1 MTTITPNLIDP
12 ETAQLE
18 ELDTEQCPSTA
29 FKDVI
34 EEIPSSADS
43 RQGLRNEKDPDDDET
58 LSRCVISVFELPRS
72 HFALPEE
79 EELIEAPKIDNIPV
93 CLAAPHTAVAAAAP
107 LTFSSNGV
115 PAASQPVQLPAEV
128 EALFEKMAGTMLVL
142 SSSNET
148 ETTVFLDS
156 PQFNNSPFY
165 GTRITIKEFS
175 TAPKA
180 FNIEIASS
188 ALALNAIDVHKPA
201 LLSAFAKGDFNFS
214 IGRFDTEILQ
224 EDRPLFHRKEAV
236 SQDQEDLQQ

>member
-12 ETAQLE
+12 EPAQLE

-34 EEIPSSADS
+34 EEIPSSTDS
-43 RQGLRNEKDPDDDET
+43 RQGLHNEKDPDDEA
-58 LSRCVISVFELPRS
+58 LSGCIISIFELPRS
-72 HFALPEE
+72 HFTLPEE
-79 EELIEAPKIDNIPV
+79 EELIERPKIDNIPA
-93 CLAAPHTAVAAAAP
+93 CLAMPHTGVAAAAP
-107 LTFSSNGV
+107 MTFSSNAPV
-115 PAASQPVQLPAEV
+115 AASQPVKMPAEI

-142 SSSNET
+142 SSSNES
-148 ETTVFLDS
+148 ETTVFLDA
-156 PQFNNSPFY
+156 PQFDRSPFY

-188 ALALNAIDVHKPA
+188 ALATNAIDIHKPA

>member
-1 MTTITPNLIDP
+1 MTTITPNLFDQEP
-12 ETAQLE
+12 AQLE

-34 EEIPSSADS
+34 EEISSSTDS
-43 RQGLRNEKDPDDDET
+43 RQGPSIEKDPDDEA
-58 LSRCVISVFELPRS
+58 LSGCIISIFELPRS
-72 HFALPEE
+72 HFTLPEE
-79 EELIEAPKIDNIPV
+79 EELIEGPKIDNIPA
-93 CLAAPHTAVAAAAP
+93 CLAMPHTGVAAAP
-107 LTFSSNGV
+107 MTFSSNPPV
-115 PAASQPVQLPAEV
+115 AASQPVKMPAEI

-142 SSSNET
+142 SSSNES
-148 ETTVFLDS
+148 ETTVFLDA
-156 PQFNNSPFY
+156 PQFDRSPFY

-214 IGRFDTEILQ
+214 IGRLDTEILQ